1 MIQNGRI
8 VCQEHDIKD
17 YKFFCFNG
25 KVKVFK
31 VDMNRFEGHFANYYD
46 REGHLLP
53 FGEAAFPPKSDV
65 AFQTPSNLSE
75 MIVIAECQSKGHPFL
90 RVDLYNVNK
99 KIYFSELTFYPASG
113 LGRFTNDHY
122 DKVLGNYLD
131 IK

>member
-46 REGHLLP
+46 AHGHQLP
-53 FGEAAFPPKSDV
+53 FGEASFPPKEGKDIHLPV
-65 AFQTPSNLSE
+65 NLSE
-75 MIVIAECQSKGHPFL
+75 MITIAEKLSYGLPFL
-90 RVDLYNVNK
+90 RVDLYNINER
-99 KIYFSELTFYPASG
+99 IYFSELTFYPASG
-113 LGRFTNDHY
+113 LGRFTDDEW
-122 DKVLGNYLD
+122 DKKLGSWLN
-131 IK
+131 IN